1 VPNLTPGASYTVR
14 LDFAEI
20 YWNSA
25 GQRLFNVAINGNQ
38 VLSNFDIF
46 ATAGGKNIAL
56 AETFTATANSS
67 GQIVIQFTTIKD
79 NAKVSGIEITPAQ
92 QQGGPI
98 VVHLSEDAW
107 MGDAQYIIAVDGVQV
122 GGVRTET
129 ALHSQGQ
136 SEAVVLPGPYAA
148 GPHTV
153 TITFL
158 NDAYGGT
165 SQTDR
170 NLYVDGV
177 DFLGTSY
184 AGAVLWSNGSFTVQI
199 GG

>member
-46 ATAGGKNIAL
+46 VTAGGKNIAI

-92 QQGGPI
+92 AVSGPI
-98 VVHLSEDAW
+98 VLHLSEDAYL
-107 MGDAQYIIAVDGVQV
+107 GDAQYTISVDGQQV

-136 SEAVVLPGPYAA
+136 SEAVTLPFLYAA

-153 TITFL
+153 AVTFL
-158 NDAYGGT
+158 NDAYAGT
-165 SQTDR
+165 PSTDR
-170 NLYVDGV
+170 NLYVDGI
-177 DFLGTSY
+177 DFLGVTY
-184 AGAVLWSNGSFTVQI
+184 TGGVLWSNGSLTFQI